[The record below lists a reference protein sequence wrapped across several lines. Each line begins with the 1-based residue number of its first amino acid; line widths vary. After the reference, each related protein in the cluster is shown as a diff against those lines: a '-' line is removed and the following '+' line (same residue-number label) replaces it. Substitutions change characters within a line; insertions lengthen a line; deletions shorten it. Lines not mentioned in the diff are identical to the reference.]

1 MKRTIVVAALAA
13 ALLGATTALAEAP
26 ELSVTSTIYG
36 EAFTNGYTTQ
46 KAEDNIGVQYSEDG
60 AAVLRVADDGRG
72 MSAEELAHIAEPFY
86 RVDKARSRSEG
97 GCRLGLALC
106 SRIVRIH
113 GAQLHFDSAPGQ
125 GTTVTV
131 RFRAGHPPKKIPEIL
146 QLHDMLTCGV

>member
-1 MKRTIVVAALAA
+1 MCA
-13 ALLGATTALAEAP
+13 GAGRCGTGGTVRISFRA
-26 ELSVTSTIYG
+26 
-36 EAFTNGYTTQ
+36 
-46 KAEDNIGVQYSEDG
+46 EDG

-86 RVDKARSRSEG
+86 RVDKARSRAEG
-97 GCRLGLALC
+97 GCGLGLALC

-131 RFRAGHPPKKIPEIL
+131 RFPRETSAEKNSGDFTTP
-146 QLHDMLTCGV
+146 